1 MTNKYEQYDEQFE
14 NLPQRGKMSSSKE
27 RMINTNMATLKR
39 VEGARNRYIK
49 EGLLK

>member
-1 MTNKYEQYDEQFE
+1 MTDRYEQYDDEYD
-14 NLPQRGKMSSSKE
+14 NLPTRGKMSSNKE

-39 VEGARNRYIK
+39 VENARNRYVR